1 MVSCRKTEYPGVAQ
15 LVAHVIWER
24 EAGVRA
30 TLSQNP
36 GKLWDAQADG
46 VLPLAGNW
54 SKTGVDPIFD
64 HSWKIPYQGVA
75 QLVARLLWEQ
85 DAGSSSLPTRTKW
98 MRVGVLNSFLGLS
111 NAPALVL
118 WEKALLFQAFSFLM
132 HSPVINIAKTKGAGF
147 VVEKRKIPSFEPLVQ
162 ISLSALFFAHGAIRT
177 HPVSYS

>member
-1 MVSCRKTEYPGVAQ
+1 MLPCLFCRRMVSAKGR
-15 LVAHVIWER
+15 
-24 EAGVRA
+24 
-30 TLSQNP
+30 
-36 GKLWDAQADG
+36 G
-46 VLPLAGNW
+46 VLTTVSATEWCGVYGDSTFKEWRKANGIERKAH
-54 SKTGVDPIFD
+54 KTNENNAKKLSVSI
-64 HSWKIPYQGVA
+64 
-75 QLVARLLWEQ
+75 WEQ

>member
-1 MVSCRKTEYPGVAQ
+1 MALFSYPVCTWLCQYVNMGVRKWLEKSAEKQKYKMRKTANPLSRKAF
-15 LVAHVIWER
+15 
-24 EAGVRA
+24 RA
-30 TLSQNP
+30 VSFSAT
-36 GKLWDAQADG
+36 KD
-46 VLPLAGNW
+46 
-54 SKTGVDPIFD
+54 
-64 HSWKIPYQGVA
+64 
-75 QLVARLLWEQ
+75 
-85 DAGSSSLPTRTKW
+85 KW